1 VVEVG
6 EWSVVVGVTGVVSPF
21 WLVFDS
27 LLGLDIEAII
37 TSDVVW
43 TSLAV
48 IEMVGWTI
56 VIRAAG
62 VVAPLRL
69 VLLALWLFV
78 NVMVMV
84 MVTPVKLDSLR
95 RSQENGHDNCILHV
109 IIK

>member
-6 EWSVVVGVTGVVSPF
+6 EWSVVVRISGVVSPF

-43 TSLAV
+43 ASLAV

-84 MVTPVKLDSLR
+84 SPVKLDSLR

-109 IIK
+109 IIQ